1 LADLHFDISSGL
13 KSVLGSDLITS
24 DEVAIFEI
32 VKNSFDAD
40 ASRVD
45 IIFENNSII
54 IADNGSGM
62 SYDDLRNKWLFVA
75 YSAKKHSN
83 RPADFRNNIEGRK
96 NYAGSKGIGRF
107 SSDRLGSAIRLQTRT
122 ADESGQKVHSV
133 HVDWARFDAD
143 HKTHFDSIDV
153 KYEQIHNNFEIPSYI
168 PTPDHGTIITIEKP
182 RQAWHRDKILQLKSA
197 LAKLINPFGSATDGF
212 KIFLHA
218 LDEIK
223 GDTSEEEQATRK
235 NEVASNTKIVNG
247 EIGNFI
253 FSTLTEKTTSI
264 EVIINSDLN
273 VIETTLIDRGE
284 LIYRIREPNCYPL
297 LKNSGFRCQV
307 FFLNTS
313 AKMTFARRMG
323 VPSVQFGSV
332 FVFRNGFRVYPIGEE
347 GDDWFMMDRRKQ
359 QGYARFLGTRDLIG
373 RLDVS
378 GDDADF
384 QESSSRDKGL
394 IETSAVTQLKK
405 CFRDHCLVRLE
416 KYIVP
421 VTFVDT
427 EDKHFSDVSR
437 LMTDPGRARVT
448 NAVAKL
454 VDDRDIELIS
464 YSTKLIGILNERSS
478 QFENSLTSLRV
489 IAENTQDKLLFKNI
503 VEAERKFHEMRLS
516 EGKARE
522 QADQERRAKEAA
534 LERAATAERVA
545 EEHSIRFEEE
555 KKRNLFLTAVSS
567 LDTETILNLHHQVT
581 MYSVDLQQR
590 IENFVLGLEGRDV
603 IPVTE
608 ILSAIDGISLLNRRI
623 MGITKF
629 ATKANFRLESEKID
643 ADIGDYIEQYINQVA
658 KEFLSGPMNL
668 TVTSDGKK
676 LEKRFKPIDV
686 AVMIDNL
693 ISNARKARAT
703 KVCFEITHPSKDS
716 LHIHVEDNGRG
727 FDHAIQDLDRVFEKG
742 FTKTDG
748 SGLGLYHVQQVLGE
762 MNGTIEISEIKGIKG
777 AAFLVRIAK

>member
-1 LADLHFDISSGL
+1 
-13 KSVLGSDLITS
+13 
-24 DEVAIFEI
+24 
-32 VKNSFDAD
+32 
-40 ASRVD
+40 
-45 IIFENNSII
+45 
-54 IADNGSGM
+54 
-62 SYDDLRNKWLFVA
+62 
-75 YSAKKHSN
+75 
-83 RPADFRNNIEGRK
+83 
-96 NYAGSKGIGRF
+96 
-107 SSDRLGSAIRLQTRT
+107 
-122 ADESGQKVHSV
+122 
-133 HVDWARFDAD
+133 
-143 HKTHFDSIDV
+143 
-153 KYEQIHNNFEIPSYI
+153 
-168 PTPDHGTIITIEKP
+168 
-182 RQAWHRDKILQLKSA
+182 
-197 LAKLINPFGSATDGF
+197 
-212 KIFLHA
+212 
-218 LDEIK
+218 
-223 GDTSEEEQATRK
+223 
-235 NEVASNTKIVNG
+235 
-247 EIGNFI
+247 
-253 FSTLTEKTTSI
+253 
-264 EVIINSDLN
+264 
-273 VIETTLIDRGE
+273 
-284 LIYRIREPNCYPL
+284 
-297 LKNSGFRCQV
+297 
-307 FFLNTS
+307 
-313 AKMTFARRMG
+313 
-323 VPSVQFGSV
+323 
-332 FVFRNGFRVYPIGEE
+332 
-347 GDDWFMMDRRKQ
+347 
-359 QGYARFLGTRDLIG
+359 
-373 RLDVS
+373 
-378 GDDADF
+378 
-384 QESSSRDKGL
+384 
-394 IETSAVTQLKK
+394 
-405 CFRDHCLVRLE
+405 
-416 KYIVP
+416 
-421 VTFVDT
+421 
-427 EDKHFSDVSR
+427 
-437 LMTDPGRARVT
+437 MTDPGRARVT